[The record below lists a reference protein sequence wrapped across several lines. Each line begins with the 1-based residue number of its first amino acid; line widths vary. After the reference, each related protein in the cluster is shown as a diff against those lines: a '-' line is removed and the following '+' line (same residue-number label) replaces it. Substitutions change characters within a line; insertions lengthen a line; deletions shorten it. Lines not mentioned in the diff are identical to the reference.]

1 MSNEFDSQI
10 AESVL
15 KEKILKFY
23 QKKKYFIFL
32 LLFVLLFMPISYQI
46 YLSLD
51 KKKHANELMKYS
63 EVLLLNNKNL
73 KITNLEKL
81 LSSDNEVVAML
92 SLHKLFENTN
102 SNNKELR
109 ISYIKKLLMNNSLS
123 TNNQKLIK
131 IKKSLLLF
139 DNANEKE
146 MLELLNDNIENSH
159 LKKVS
164 FLILYD
170 FYIKN
175 NQKIKAEEF
184 MRLINENY

>member
-1 MSNEFDSQI
+1 
-10 AESVL
+10 
-15 KEKILKFY
+15 
-23 QKKKYFIFL
+23 
-32 LLFVLLFMPISYQI
+32 
-46 YLSLD
+46 
-51 KKKHANELMKYS
+51 MKYS